1 MMAGACDVVFPGDT
15 YVDRDDD
22 CGSLPTTISLLL
34 HDDESLSDASFSDSQ
49 KGDFSIEQQDTNL
62 HETTEDNAVIE
73 INFCK
78 SVRNNVDTTNFVP
91 PNYKER
97 LIGVCNMIENGGGR
111 YLTIDKIIAHIAEFK
126 VYKRKNFP
134 IKVTV
139 KLKELD
145 EIPKQDFVDCYRRMK
160 ELYDIEMRK
169 EKTSR
174 NPQSFKDYFE
184 GLIETWALL
193 DMTLVV
199 LVNEGTGH
207 PGITITQLLLF
218 AFTRLGLVCAI
229 ERLLFNHFTFSTGAR
244 VLKCCV
250 RNGAPFVI
258 EETEGL
264 DGYRTQIQDRVTNEY
279 ADPTNEKHS
288 LSANY
293 AKHELLLQ
301 LLSVQK
307 RGRDTSKSESR
318 KRRKSLSLFEQS
330 DVAYGISCPQQQL
343 QLRQQGC
350 YSEHDEGDEGDDY
363 DNGVIENDGLLETVK
378 AFLNPVLI
386 ARLKNEM
393 LDDDI
398 MEWDQAFQ
406 QKNDEYDRK
415 KRATSDE
422 DENMEETVVDT
433 PTLLKTVKS
442 FLNPALIASL
452 KNQMT
457 EEDIAR
463 WNMSFQLENET
474 CQSKKVAL
482 V

>member
-1 MMAGACDVVFPGDT
+1 M
-15 YVDRDDD
+15 
-22 CGSLPTTISLLL
+22 
-34 HDDESLSDASFSDSQ
+34 
-49 KGDFSIEQQDTNL
+49 
-62 HETTEDNAVIE
+62 
-73 INFCK
+73 
-78 SVRNNVDTTNFVP
+78 
-91 PNYKER
+91 
-97 LIGVCNMIENGGGR
+97 
-111 YLTIDKIIAHIAEFK
+111 
-126 VYKRKNFP
+126 
-134 IKVTV
+134 
-139 KLKELD
+139 
-145 EIPKQDFVDCYRRMK
+145 
-160 ELYDIEMRK
+160 
-169 EKTSR
+169 
-174 NPQSFKDYFE
+174 
-184 GLIETWALL
+184 
-193 DMTLVV
+193 
-199 LVNEGTGH
+199 
-207 PGITITQLLLF
+207 
-218 AFTRLGLVCAI
+218 
-229 ERLLFNHFTFSTGAR
+229 
-244 VLKCCV
+244 
-250 RNGAPFVI
+250 
-258 EETEGL
+258 
-264 DGYRTQIQDRVTNEY
+264 QIQPMRNIRFRRT
-279 ADPTNEKHS
+279 T
-288 LSANY
+288 Y